1 MDTQK
6 SETER
11 GGPEVRKVK
20 ASHVLTMLAPDSELQ
35 VLRRYS
41 NALEEHM
48 LLRQVDTDKLYRDL
62 PYKEVKATLSPETYK
77 SDVIGLTIDLEWG
90 GKEPWAPVL
99 LAHLT
104 ELIRSRLPELVKEVK
119 QAAERKA
126 VREADYIRG
135 IQQLDVTIEERMRE
149 RGWMPPVE
157 KEKFNPAKDSPLTA
171 NQIKAVIAKELDN
184 APPSKTQ
191 P

>member
-1 MDTQK
+1 VDTQK
-6 SETER
+6 PENER
-11 GGPEVRKVK
+11 GGPEVRKTP
-20 ASHVLTMLAPDSELQ
+20 ARHVLTMLAPDSELQ

-62 PYKEVKATLSPETYK
+62 PYKEVKATLSPEAFR
-77 SDVIGLTIDLEWG
+77 SDEIGLSIDLEWG

-135 IQQLDVTIEERMRE
+135 IQQIDVTIEERMRE

-157 KEKFNPAKDSPLTA
+157 KAKFNPAKDSPLTA
-171 NQIKAVIAKELDN
+171 SQVMAVIAKESDSGG
-184 APPSKTQ
+184 PSK